1 MWAPNASLS
10 FVQTPTSA
18 VARLLHPVALHLLWQ
33 NGSQGRAHG
42 TAAIGPHPLQED
54 PPRLQ
59 ETHPFEETLKPV
71 QAKYSDSSHTNSS
84 IPETSKSG
92 QSSCVLVLLW
102 TPLMAGTKSNQLWS
116 TFGHRSAPRIFAL
129 LDGFAAHVGQ
139 LLVHF
144 VPPCF
149 LMKGLLPQQ
158 SRIKSHKILSADHG
172 KTMPRVRPFV
182 RLKPI
187 ELEWYR
193 HIAGNVRQMKRYNL
207 SALDQGRCQGW

>member
-1 MWAPNASLS
+1 MEQLQLSLIRFRRILQGCTKLIPS
-10 FVQTPTSA
+10 KKPWNLS
-18 VARLLHPVALHLLWQ
+18 RLSTLILLILIP
-33 NGSQGRAHG
+33 S
-42 TAAIGPHPLQED
+42 
-54 PPRLQ
+54 
-59 ETHPFEETLKPV
+59 
-71 QAKYSDSSHTNSS
+71 NSS

-187 ELEWYR
+187 ALEWYR